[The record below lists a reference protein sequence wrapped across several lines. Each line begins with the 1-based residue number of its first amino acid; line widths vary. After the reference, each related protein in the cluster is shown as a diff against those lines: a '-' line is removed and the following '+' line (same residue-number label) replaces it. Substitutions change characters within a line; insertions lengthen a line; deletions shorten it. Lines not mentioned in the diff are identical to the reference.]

1 MIITRGE
8 GVGGRELHDG
18 K

>member
-1 MIITRGE
+1 MIITRGD
-8 GVGGRELHDG
+8 VSGRELHDG